1 MPPGLLLEA
10 VVHGLQVGA
19 LHAADGVSG
28 AAAGPKSAGPGA
40 GGHDINGSLVAAI
53 TAAAAGGA
61 AGAAAGVAGAA
72 AGAAGAAGALDGA
85 ARNASA
91 ESGDEPRPFR
101 RCFCDSSPCPLRR
114 SRRQR
119 NRGRSPAL
127 RARPHIA
134 FAGGSPAH
142 ARHGERR
149 CPRSQQQ

>member
-1 MPPGLLLEA
+1 MVANGRRHEA

-28 AAAGPKSAGPGA
+28 AAAGPGA

-127 RARPHIA
+127 RARLTSR
-134 FAGGSPAH
+134 SPVGRPPTPGMANGDAPGH
-142 ARHGERR
+142 
-149 CPRSQQQ
+149 SNNS